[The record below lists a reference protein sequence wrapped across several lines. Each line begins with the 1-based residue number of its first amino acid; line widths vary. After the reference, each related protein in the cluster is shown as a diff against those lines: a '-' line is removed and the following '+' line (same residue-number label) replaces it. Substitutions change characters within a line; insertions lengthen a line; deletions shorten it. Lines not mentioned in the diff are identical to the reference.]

1 MSPMKPFAYFQS
13 LALLTLAILSLSC
26 NGGDKSAAGSGSEP
40 DDGLIH
46 VSEAQ
51 FEKSGMQLGQPAR
64 RVFPEVLQVSGTVD
78 VPPESR
84 AAISAV
90 NGGFV
95 RDISLLVGDH
105 VKRGQRIVT
114 LENPEFLQL
123 QQQYLETREQLPY
136 LKSEYERQ
144 KTLFEERISSEKLF
158 LQAESQYRTALAR
171 VNSLGRQL
179 ELLNISPKTVE
190 SGALSSLSPVFSPID
205 GYVTQVNVRKGTFV
219 SPATEIMEVVNSD
232 HLHLELTVYE
242 KDVQRVRIGQEIH
255 FSLPE
260 LSDSLYKAEVYLIG
274 TALDENRTVK
284 VHAHLKDEKK
294 AHFLVGM
301 FVRAQIELN
310 GATRQEY
317 QSLPETA
324 VVSFAG
330 ASYVLVLEAR
340 SEEGYAFRQVEVAVG
355 PSSQGFTALQAGS
368 GLDDGSQ
375 VLVQGAFNLIGPQ

>member
-1 MSPMKPFAYFQS
+1 MKPIANIRS
-13 LALLTLAILSLSC
+13 LALLTLAILFLSC
-26 NGGDKSAAGSGSEP
+26 NGSDKPAAGSGAEP

-46 VSEAQ
+46 VSKAQ
-51 FEKSGMQLGQPAR
+51 FEANGMRLGQIASR
-64 RVFPEVLQVSGTVD
+64 AFPEVLQVSGTVD

-84 AAISAV
+84 AAVSAV
-90 NGGFV
+90 SGGFV
-95 RDISLLVGDH
+95 RDFTLLVGDR
-105 VKRGQRIVT
+105 VRRGQRIVT

-171 VNSLGRQL
+171 VNSLGQQL

-190 SGALSSLSPVFSPID
+190 SGQLSSLSPVFSPID
-205 GYVTQVNVRKGTFV
+205 GYITQANVRKGSFV
-219 SPATEIMEVVNSD
+219 SPATEIVEVVNSD

-242 KDVQRVRIGQEIH
+242 KDVQRIRVGQSIR

-260 LSDSLYKAEVYLIG
+260 LSDTLYDARVYLTG

-284 VHAHLKDEKK
+284 VHAHLQDEKQ

-301 FVRAQIELN
+301 FVRAEIEL
-310 GATRQEY
+310 GGTTPQEY
-317 QSLPETA
+317 MALPETA
-324 VVSFAG
+324 IISTGG
-330 ASYVLVLEAR
+330 AAYIMVLEN
-340 SEEGYAFRQVEVAVG
+340 SSDKGYAFRQVKVAVG
-355 PSSQGFTALQAGS
+355 PTTLGYTALQDGS
-368 GLDDGSQ
+368 GLDESTQ
-375 VLVQGAFNLIGPQ
+375 VLVQGAFNLVGAL

>member
-1 MSPMKPFAYFQS
+1 MKPFAYFQS
-13 LALLTLAILSLSC
+13 LALLTLAILSSSC
-26 NGGDKSAAGSGSEP
+26 NGSDKPVAGSGPEP

-46 VSEAQ
+46 VSKAQ
-51 FEKSGMQLGQPAR
+51 FDTNGMQLGQPAP

-78 VPPESR
+78 VPPENR
-84 AAISAV
+84 ASISAV
-90 NGGFV
+90 TGGYV
-95 RDISLLVGDH
+95 RDFSLLIGDH
-105 VKRGQRIVT
+105 VRRGQRIVT

-190 SGALSSLSPVFSPID
+190 SGELSSLSPVFSPID
-205 GYVTQVNVRKGTFV
+205 GYVTRANVRKGTFV
-219 SPATEIMEVVNSD
+219 SPATEIVEVVNSD

-242 KDVQRVRIGQEIH
+242 KDVQHVRIGQEIR

-260 LSDSLYKAEVYLIG
+260 LSDTLYNAEVLLIG

-284 VHAHLKDEKK
+284 VHAHLKDEKQ

-301 FVRAQIELN
+301 FVRAQIELG
-310 GATRQEY
+310 GATHQEY
-317 QSLPETA
+317 LALPETA
-324 VVSFAG
+324 VIATGG
-330 ASYVLVLEAR
+330 ASYVLVLEES
-340 SEEGYAFRQVEVAVG
+340 SEAGYAFRQVAVPVG
-355 PSSQGFTALQAGS
+355 PASGGYTALEAGS
-368 GLDDGSQ
+368 GLDENSR